1 MLLKISDFR
10 FLISKLKLDVGGRA
24 AAGVRSTSAWVE
36 LESSFGHLRRQ
47 IGIFVALKNNNNNN
61 NENLGHTKEN
71 YFKQK
76 KSSTFTLSNITFLR
90 INMVFVKH
98 IKENKLKLIYNSYVK
113 H

>member
-61 NENLGHTKEN
+61 ENLGHTKEN